1 MKKLHV
7 NLTLKGRIYM
17 KYKTV
22 IIAVALVALV
32 IIILT
37 VFLKRDIN
45 NANAIA
51 ESAEKEPFLIL
62 DNGLNNE
69 KYNYQLPDSFTYKEA
84 YAKCLQVQKWSNDMV
99 DFMQS
104 LKIEIVK
111 ISEGPNSKAI
121 SGGQLDLAK
130 VNKKD
135 DYDTPTKVMVGDETK
150 KGKAYLLHTK
160 FNQYHKSLLSIMNPR
175 DTLNYT
181 DSLDSEIDNQSY
193 VDIEDPEIDGWE
205 KHIFYHM
212 PLAAA
217 IAHLSKLQADIRHD
231 ESVVINYF
239 FMKSK

>member
-32 IIILT
+32 ITILT

-45 NANAIA
+45 NANAIV

-84 YAKCLQVQKWSNDMV
+84 YAKCLQVQKWSTDMV
-99 DFMQS
+99 DFMQN

-111 ISEGPNSKAI
+111 ISEGPNSK
-121 SGGQLDLAK
+121 
-130 VNKKD
+130 V
-135 DYDTPTKVMVGDETK
+135 
-150 KGKAYLLHTK
+150 
-160 FNQYHKSLLSIMNPR
+160 
-175 DTLNYT
+175 
-181 DSLDSEIDNQSY
+181 
-193 VDIEDPEIDGWE
+193 
-205 KHIFYHM
+205 
-212 PLAAA
+212 
-217 IAHLSKLQADIRHD
+217 
-231 ESVVINYF
+231 
-239 FMKSK
+239 

>member
-7 NLTLKGRIYM
+7 NLTLKGQIYM

-45 NANAIA
+45 NANAIV

-99 DFMQS
+99 QYIHD
-104 LKIEIVK
+104 LKMEMIRLAEGSDTDAIDGDKIILANVK
-111 ISEGPNSKAI
+111 H
-121 SGGQLDLAK
+121 
-130 VNKKD
+130 KD
-135 DYDTPTKVMVGDETK
+135 DYDTPTKVMVGDDTK

-205 KHIFYHM
+205 KHFFYHM